1 MYYEPKDLKIKLEFN
16 KVLELLSREC
26 VGELGMEA
34 VMEIE
39 PQLELEKIYGLLR
52 EVDEFKATFKEKIY
66 IPVSAY
72 FDLDEDLKMLAIEGY
87 VLGEDSLQRIAKNLW
102 SFKKINNFFKGER
115 CERYPFLYELVKE
128 VPFDDTLIQD
138 IEKVIDEEG
147 KIKPDASPNLIVIRR
162 AIGNKI
168 KELEKVFRVVINK
181 YKTKGWLADNVESF
195 RNGRR
200 VLSVPSEN
208 KRKIRGIIHDES
220 TTGKTAYIEPE
231 EVIEINND
239 IFDLETEERKEIYRI
254 LKSLS
259 ETLRPY
265 TNLFKVYQHLL
276 TRFDVIQ
283 AKAKLARTME
293 ANLPIVLPSP
303 SFKIIN
309 GRHPLLYVKNKG
321 LGKPTI
327 PFNLEFKNN
336 NRILLLS
343 GPNAGGKSIT
353 LKSVGLMQLM
363 LQSGLLIPVDE
374 HSEIGLFNKIF
385 TDIGDQQSIED
396 DLSTYSSR
404 LQNMQSF
411 LQHADEYT
419 LVLIDEFGSG
429 TDPNIGGSIA
439 EGILKELNQRK
450 VFGVITTH
458 YSNLKIFA
466 FKTQGIV
473 NGSMHFDKDTLS
485 PTYELYV
492 GRPGSSYAFEIAQ
505 KSGLDRRVIQYAKH
519 KTGKDEKAVDQLL
532 IDLQREKQ
540 EYEELLLTLRE
551 KEDKLDKLVKSYEF
565 MFKELEGKR
574 KRLKLEIKEQE
585 WIQKSADNKVLEN
598 LIREIKEKQD
608 LAKAKKL
615 SKEIK
620 EQRKEVEEEL
630 STLREEVFERRTTVK
645 TGELKEGDFV
655 RMREGGAIG
664 QIEKL
669 DKKQAIVLMGQLRL
683 NARVQDLEPAGIP
696 LEQQSQKS
704 VKTDIVSSTAGFES
718 SIDLRGMRVEEAIKL
733 LEQFVDNALMSS
745 ANHLRIVHGK
755 GTGMLRNAVKKKL
768 REYKV
773 GMDVSHPPHE
783 QGGDGVTLVEIY

>member
-1 MYYEPKDLKIKLEFN
+1 MFFEPKDLKEKLEFN
-16 KVLELLSREC
+16 KVLELLQKEC
-26 VGELGMEA
+26 VGELGRDA
-34 VMEIE
+34 VTEIE
-39 PQLELEKIYGLLR
+39 PQIELEKIYRLLK

-66 IPVSAY
+66 IPVSPY
-72 FDLDEDLKMLAIEGY
+72 FDITEDAKLLAIDGY
-87 VLGEDSLQRIAKNLW
+87 VLSEESLQRIARNLW
-102 SFKKINNFFKGER
+102 AYKKINNFFKGDR
-115 CERYPFLYELVKE
+115 IERYPFLFDLVRGL
-128 VPFDDTLIQD
+128 PFEDYLITD
-138 IEKVIDEEG
+138 IEKVINEEG
-147 KIKPDASPNLIVIRR
+147 QIRPDASPNLLVIRR
-162 AIGNKI
+162 SINNKI
-168 KELEKVFRVVINK
+168 KELEKIFRVVINK
-181 YKTKGWLADNVESF
+181 YRNQGWLSDNVESF

-254 LKSLS
+254 LKALS
-259 ETLRPY
+259 EKLRPF
-265 TNLFKVYQHLL
+265 THIFKIYQALL
-276 TRFDVIQ
+276 IQFDVIQ
-283 AKAKLARTME
+283 AKARLAKIMD
-293 ANLPIVLPSP
+293 AHLPVVLPKP
-303 SFKIIN
+303 AYKIIK
-309 GRHPLLYVKNKG
+309 GRHPLLYVKNKA
-321 LGKPTI
+321 LDKRTV
-327 PFNLEFKNN
+327 PFDLEFKHQ

-353 LKSVGLMQLM
+353 LKSVGLIQLM
-363 LQSGLLIPVDE
+363 LQSGLLVPVDE
-374 HSEIGLFNKIF
+374 NSEIGLFNKIF

-404 LQNMQSF
+404 LQNMHSF

-439 EGILKELNQRK
+439 EAILKELNHKQ

-466 FKTQGIV
+466 FKTGGIV

-505 KSGLDRRVIQYAKH
+505 KSGLDAKIIDYAKH

-540 EYEELLLTLRE
+540 EYEELLVNLKD

-565 MFKELEGKR
+565 MFRELEGKR
-574 KRLKLEIKEQE
+574 KKLKLEIKEQE
-585 WIQKSADNKVLEN
+585 WIQKTADNKILEN

-608 LAKAKKL
+608 IAMAKRL
-615 SKEIK
+615 SQEVK
-620 EQRKEVEEEL
+620 EQRRTVETEIA
-630 STLREEVFERRTTVK
+630 TLREEVQGAKPARK
-645 TGELKEGDFV
+645 HAELKEGDFV
-655 RMREGGAIG
+655 RMSAGGSIG

-669 DKKQAIVLMGQLRL
+669 DKKQAIVVLGDLRV
-683 NARVQDLEPAGIP
+683 NARVQDLEPANVP
-696 LEQQSQKS
+696 LDTNDRKS
-704 VKTDIVSSTAGFES
+704 IKTDVVNNQANFES
-718 SIDLRGMRVEEAIKL
+718 SIDLRGMRIEEALRL
-733 LEQFVDNALMSS
+733 LEQYLDNALMSS

-755 GTGMLRNAVKKKL
+755 GTGVLRNAVKKKL
-768 REYKV
+768 REYRV
-773 GMDVSHPPHE
+773 SMEVSHPPQE
-783 QGGDGVTLVEIY
+783 QGGDGVTLVTIS

>member
-1 MYYEPKDLKIKLEFN
+1 MFFEPKDLKEKLEFN
-16 KVLELLSREC
+16 KVLELLQREC
-26 VGELGMEA
+26 VGELGVEA
-34 VMEIE
+34 VNLIE
-39 PQLELEKIYGLLR
+39 PEIELEKIYRLLK

-66 IPVSAY
+66 IPVSVY
-72 FDLDEDLKMLAIEGY
+72 FDILEDAKLLAIDGY
-87 VLGEDSLQRIAKNLW
+87 VLSEESLQRIAKNLW
-102 SFKKINNFFKGER
+102 AYKKINNFFKGDR
-115 CERYPFLYELVKE
+115 IERYPFLFDLVRDI
-128 VPFDDTLIQD
+128 PFEDYLITD

-147 KIKPDASPNLIVIRR
+147 KIRPDASPNLLVIRR
-162 AIGNKI
+162 SINNKN

-181 YKTKGWLADNVESF
+181 YRNQGWLSDNVESF

-254 LKSLS
+254 LKALS
-259 ETLRPY
+259 EKLRPF
-265 TNLFKVYQHLL
+265 TNIFKIYQQVLVK
-276 TRFDVIQ
+276 FDVIQ
-283 AKAKLARTME
+283 AKARLAKIMD
-293 ANLPIVLPSP
+293 AHLPVLLPKP
-303 SFKIIN
+303 HFKIIK
-309 GRHPLLYVKNKG
+309 GRHPLLYVKNKN
-321 LGKPTI
+321 LDKRTV
-327 PFNLEFKNN
+327 PFDLEFKNQ

-353 LKSVGLMQLM
+353 LKSVGLIQLM
-363 LQSGLLIPVDE
+363 LQSGMLVPVDE
-374 HSEIGLFNKIF
+374 NSEIGLFNKIF

-404 LQNMQSF
+404 LQNMHSF

-439 EGILKELNQRK
+439 EAILRELNHKQ
-450 VFGVITTH
+450 VLGVITTH

-466 FKTQGIV
+466 FKTAGIV

-505 KSGLDRRVIQYAKH
+505 KSGLDAHIIDYAKH

-540 EYEELLLTLRE
+540 EYEELLLTLKD

-565 MFKELEGKR
+565 MFRELEGKR
-574 KRLKLEIKEQE
+574 KKLKLEIKEQE
-585 WIQKSADNKVLEN
+585 WIQKTADNKLLEN

-608 LAKAKKL
+608 IAMAKRL
-615 SKEIK
+615 SLEVK
-620 EQRKEVEEEL
+620 EQRRAVETVL
-630 STLREEVFERRTTVK
+630 STF
-645 TGELKEGDFV
+645 
-655 RMREGGAIG
+655 
-664 QIEKL
+664 Q
-669 DKKQAIVLMGQLRL
+669 
-683 NARVQDLEPAGIP
+683 
-696 LEQQSQKS
+696 
-704 VKTDIVSSTAGFES
+704 
-718 SIDLRGMRVEEAIKL
+718 
-733 LEQFVDNALMSS
+733 
-745 ANHLRIVHGK
+745 
-755 GTGMLRNAVKKKL
+755 
-768 REYKV
+768 
-773 GMDVSHPPHE
+773 
-783 QGGDGVTLVEIY
+783 

>member
-1 MYYEPKDLKIKLEFN
+1 MYSEPKDLKVKLEFN
-16 KVLELLSREC
+16 KVLDLLEKEC
-26 VGELGMEA
+26 VGELGKAA
-34 VMEIE
+34 VSEIE
-39 PQLELEKIYGLLR
+39 PELELEKIYRLLR

-66 IPVSAY
+66 IPVSIY
-72 FDLDEDLKMLAIEGY
+72 FDLEEDLKMLSIEGY
-87 VLGEDSLQRIAKNLW
+87 VLGEDGLQRIAKNLW
-102 SFKKINNFFKGER
+102 SYKKIYSFFKGDR
-115 CERYPFLYELVKE
+115 CERYPYLYDLLKD
-128 VPFDDTLIQD
+128 VPFDDALIEA
-138 IEKVIDEEG
+138 IEKVIDEDG
-147 KIKPDASPNLIVIRR
+147 QIKPDASPNLQVIRR
-162 AIGNKI
+162 SISNKH

-220 TTGKTAYIEPE
+220 TTGKTSYIEPE
-231 EVIEINND
+231 EVIDINND
-239 IFDLETEERKEIYRI
+239 IFDLEVEERKEIYRI
-254 LKSLS
+254 LKALS

-265 TNLFKVYQHLL
+265 VNLFKVYQHLL
-276 TRFDVIQ
+276 VKFDLIQ
-283 AKAKLARTME
+283 AKARMAQKME
-293 ANLPIVLPSP
+293 ATLPVILPKP
-303 SFKIIN
+303 SFKIIE
-309 GRHPLLYVKNKG
+309 GRHPLLYVKNKA
-321 LGKPTI
+321 LNKKTV
-327 PFNLEFKNN
+327 PFNLEFKGK

-353 LKSVGLMQLM
+353 LKSVGLIQLM
-363 LQSGLLIPVDE
+363 LQSGMLVPVDE
-374 HSEIGLFNKIF
+374 QSEIGLFNKIF

-429 TDPNIGGSIA
+429 TDPNIGGAIA
-439 EGILKELNQRK
+439 EAILKELNHKQ

-505 KSGLDRRVIQYAKH
+505 KSGLEPRVIKYAKH

-540 EYEELLLTLRE
+540 EYEELLSTLRE

-565 MFKELEGKR
+565 MFKELEGRR
-574 KRLKLEIKEQE
+574 KKLKMEIKEQE
-585 WIQKSADNKVLEN
+585 WLQKTADNKLIEN

-615 SKEIK
+615 SFEVK
-620 EQRKEVEEEL
+620 EQRKAIETEL
-630 STLREEVFERRTTVK
+630 TTLKEEVYAPRVSRQTK
-645 TGELKEGDFV
+645 ELKEGDFV

-669 DKKQAIVLMGQLRL
+669 DKKQAIVLLGELRL
-683 NARVQDLEPAGIP
+683 NARVQDLEPAAVP
-696 LEQQSQKS
+696 LDTNNQKS
-704 VKTDIVSSTAGFES
+704 IKTDVVSASANFES
-718 SIDLRGMRVEEAIKL
+718 SIDLRGMRIEEALKL
-733 LEQFVDNALMSS
+733 LEQFLDNALMSS
-745 ANHLRIVHGK
+745 ASHLRIVHGK
-755 GTGMLRNAVKKKL
+755 GTGVLRKAVKKKL
-768 REYKV
+768 REYRID
-773 GMDVSHPPHE
+773 MEVSHPPQE
-783 QGGDGVTLVEIY
+783 QGGDGVTLVNIF

>member
-1 MYYEPKDLKIKLEFN
+1 MFFEPKDLKEKLEFN
-16 KVLELLSREC
+16 KVLELLQREC
-26 VGELGMEA
+26 VGELGVEA
-34 VMEIE
+34 VNLVEPEI
-39 PQLELEKIYGLLR
+39 ELEKIYRLLK

-66 IPVSAY
+66 IPVSVY
-72 FDLDEDLKMLAIEGY
+72 FDVLEDAKLLAIDGY
-87 VLGEDSLQRIAKNLW
+87 VLSEESLQRIAKNLW
-102 SFKKINNFFKGER
+102 AYKKINNFFKGDR
-115 CERYPFLYELVKE
+115 IERYPFLFDLVRDI
-128 VPFDDTLIQD
+128 PFEDYLITD

-147 KIKPDASPNLIVIRR
+147 KIRPDASPNLLVIRR
-162 AIGNKI
+162 SINNKN

-181 YKTKGWLADNVESF
+181 YRNQGWLSDNVESF

-254 LKSLS
+254 LKALS
-259 ETLRPY
+259 EKLRPF
-265 TNLFKVYQHLL
+265 TNIFKIYQQVLVK
-276 TRFDVIQ
+276 FDVIQ
-283 AKAKLARTME
+283 AKARLAKIMD
-293 ANLPIVLPSP
+293 AHLPVLLPKP
-303 SFKIIN
+303 HFKIIK
-309 GRHPLLYVKNKG
+309 GRHPLLYVKNKN
-321 LGKPTI
+321 LDKRTV
-327 PFNLEFKNN
+327 PFDLEFKNQ

-353 LKSVGLMQLM
+353 LKSVGLIQLM
-363 LQSGLLIPVDE
+363 LQSGMLVPVDE
-374 HSEIGLFNKIF
+374 NSEIGLFNKIF

-404 LQNMQSF
+404 LQNMHSF

-439 EGILKELNQRK
+439 EAILRELNHRQ

-466 FKTQGIV
+466 FKTAGIV

-505 KSGLDRRVIQYAKH
+505 KSGLDAHIIDYAKH

-540 EYEELLLTLRE
+540 EYEELLLTLKD

-565 MFKELEGKR
+565 MFRELEGKR
-574 KRLKLEIKEQE
+574 KKLKLEIKEQE
-585 WIQKSADNKVLEN
+585 WIQKTADNKLLEN

-608 LAKAKKL
+608 MAMAKRL
-615 SKEIK
+615 SLEVK
-620 EQRKEVEEEL
+620 EQRRAVETEIT
-630 STLREEVFERRTTVK
+630 TLREEVYGAKPTRKQVD
-645 TGELKEGDFV
+645 LKEGDFV
-655 RMREGGAIG
+655 RMVAGGSIG

-669 DKKQAIVLMGQLRL
+669 DKKQAIVVLGDLRV
-683 NARVQDLEPAGIP
+683 NARVQDLEPANVP
-696 LEQQSQKS
+696 LDTNDRKS
-704 VKTDIVSSTAGFES
+704 VKTDVVGNQANFES
-718 SIDLRGMRVEEAIKL
+718 SIDLRGMRIEEALRL
-733 LEQFVDNALMSS
+733 LEQFLDNALMSS

-755 GTGMLRNAVKKKL
+755 GSGVLRNAVKKKL
-768 REYKV
+768 REYRV
-773 GMDVSHPPHE
+773 EMEVSHPPHE
-783 QGGDGVTLVEIY
+783 QGGDGVTLVALH

>member
-1 MYYEPKDLKIKLEFN
+1 MFFEPKDLKEKLEFN
-16 KVLELLSREC
+16 KVLELLQREC
-26 VGELGMEA
+26 VGELGVEA
-34 VMEIE
+34 VNLIE
-39 PQLELEKIYGLLR
+39 PEIELEKIYRLLK

-66 IPVSAY
+66 IPVSVY
-72 FDLDEDLKMLAIEGY
+72 FDILEDAKLLAIDGY
-87 VLGEDSLQRIAKNLW
+87 VLSEESLQRIAKNLW
-102 SFKKINNFFKGER
+102 AYKKINNFFKGDR
-115 CERYPFLYELVKE
+115 IERYPFLFDLVRDI
-128 VPFDDTLIQD
+128 PFEDYLITD

-147 KIKPDASPNLIVIRR
+147 KIRPDASPNLLVIRR
-162 AIGNKI
+162 SINNKN

-181 YKTKGWLADNVESF
+181 YRNQGWLSDNVESF

-254 LKSLS
+254 LKALS
-259 ETLRPY
+259 EKLRPF
-265 TNLFKVYQHLL
+265 TNIFKIYQQVLVK
-276 TRFDVIQ
+276 FDVIQ
-283 AKAKLARTME
+283 AKARLAKIMD
-293 ANLPIVLPSP
+293 AHLPVLLPKP
-303 SFKIIN
+303 HFKIIK
-309 GRHPLLYVKNKG
+309 GRHPLLYVKNKN
-321 LGKPTI
+321 LDKRTV
-327 PFNLEFKNN
+327 PFDLEFKNQ

-353 LKSVGLMQLM
+353 LKSVGLIQLM
-363 LQSGLLIPVDE
+363 LQSGMLVPVDE
-374 HSEIGLFNKIF
+374 TSEIGLFNKIF

-404 LQNMQSF
+404 LQNMHSF

-439 EGILKELNQRK
+439 EAILRELNHKQ
-450 VFGVITTH
+450 VLGVITTH

-466 FKTQGIV
+466 FKTAGIV

-505 KSGLDRRVIQYAKH
+505 KSGLDAHIIDYAKH

-540 EYEELLLTLRE
+540 EYEELLLTLKD

-565 MFKELEGKR
+565 MFRELEGKR
-574 KRLKLEIKEQE
+574 KKLKLEIKEQE
-585 WIQKSADNKVLEN
+585 WIQKTADNKLLEN

-608 LAKAKKL
+608 IAMAKRL
-615 SKEIK
+615 SLEVK
-620 EQRKEVEEEL
+620 EQRRAVETEIT
-630 STLREEVFERRTTVK
+630 TLREEVYGAKPTRKQVD
-645 TGELKEGDFV
+645 LKEGDFV
-655 RMREGGAIG
+655 RMVAGGSIG

-669 DKKQAIVLMGQLRL
+669 DKKQAIVVLGDLRV
-683 NARVQDLEPAGIP
+683 NARVQDLEPANVP
-696 LEQQSQKS
+696 LDTNDRKS
-704 VKTDIVSSTAGFES
+704 VKTDVVGNQANFES
-718 SIDLRGMRVEEAIKL
+718 SIDLRGMRIEEALRL
-733 LEQFVDNALMSS
+733 LEQFLDNALMSS
-745 ANHLRIVHGK
+745 TNHLRIVHGK
-755 GTGMLRNAVKKKL
+755 GSGVLRNAVKKKL
-768 REYKV
+768 REYRV
-773 GMDVSHPPHE
+773 EMEVSHPPHE
-783 QGGDGVTLVEIY
+783 QGGDGVTLVALH